1 MPEIEQILFLKTLA
15 LVLCTAAV
23 TTVIFQRLHQPVVLG
38 YMLAGM
44 IVGPYLPV
52 PLLADTQIV
61 HTLSELGV
69 ILLMFSLGTEFSM
82 RKLMRVGPKASLIAV
97 LQCSFM
103 LWIGY
108 VVGLSFGW
116 SWLQSLYAGA
126 MISISSTTIIV
137 KAFGEQRVKG
147 EFTDLVMGVLIVEDL
162 IAILLITLLTTLSS
176 GADLSVIELTVAA
189 GRLLGFLAVLVI
201 VGLLTV
207 PRIMRYV
214 VAMNKPETT
223 VVASVGLAF
232 GVALL
237 AMALGY
243 SVALGAFI
251 AGSLVAE
258 SGVARR
264 VEHLVQPVRDIFVAI
279 FFVSVGMLI
288 NPGLI
293 AQYPGAS
300 ITYLLVVIGGMVLS
314 VTLGAILTGHSIQTS
329 VKTGMSMA
337 QIGEFSFIIAGLGI
351 ATGTVHESLF
361 AIAVAVSAVT
371 TLLTPWFIR
380 AAEPVAKFVDRKL
393 PRPLQTFV
401 ALYGS
406 WFEHMK
412 TDTQDVAEISRTR
425 RLVRWLA
432 IDAVVVGAI
441 VIGASMELDEIS
453 NYVESHYQL
462 NGYSVTL
469 VVVGGALLIS
479 SPFWIGMLRTARF
492 LGQELAS
499 RAFPV
504 VDPGRLDT
512 ADAPR
517 RLLIVALQLLIVMA
531 VGAPLVAITQPFVPA
546 LQGALILF
554 LLTALLAVSFWRNAT
569 NMQGHARAAAHV
581 VAELLAQQSREGR
594 AVYAQQKSTELES
607 VLVGLGSPEPVT
619 LSDDSPAVG
628 KTLAEIN
635 LRGLT
640 GATVLAVKR
649 GEDAVLVPVGKEVL
663 LAGDVLA
670 LAGSKESIEAA
681 AKLLNGTNGDPAATL
696 DFIN

>member
-1 MPEIEQILFLKTLA
+1 
-15 LVLCTAAV
+15 
-23 TTVIFQRLHQPVVLG
+23 
-38 YMLAGM
+38 
-44 IVGPYLPV
+44 
-52 PLLADTQIV
+52 
-61 HTLSELGV
+61 
-69 ILLMFSLGTEFSM
+69 
-82 RKLMRVGPKASLIAV
+82 
-97 LQCSFM
+97 
-103 LWIGY
+103 
-108 VVGLSFGW
+108 
-116 SWLQSLYAGA
+116 
-126 MISISSTTIIV
+126 
-137 KAFGEQRVKG
+137 
-147 EFTDLVMGVLIVEDL
+147 
-162 IAILLITLLTTLSS
+162 
-176 GADLSVIELTVAA
+176 
-189 GRLLGFLAVLVI
+189 
-201 VGLLTV
+201 
-207 PRIMRYV
+207 
-214 VAMNKPETT
+214 
-223 VVASVGLAF
+223 
-232 GVALL
+232 
-237 AMALGY
+237 
-243 SVALGAFI
+243 
-251 AGSLVAE
+251 
-258 SGVARR
+258 
-264 VEHLVQPVRDIFVAI
+264 VQPVRDIFVAI